1 MKEDLEEEEIILIE
15 NENNIFIN
23 FKKIIIFLRIFQMN

>member
-23 FKKIIIFLRIFQMN
+23 FKKLIIFLRIFQMN

>member
-23 FKKIIIFLRIFQMN
+23 FKKLIIFLKIFQMN